1 MDRMTDL
8 TLSLCRPYKLK
19 KSAMAV
25 PSFDPTHAVRFDLPN
40 GSVRTGGDGGE
51 RVLLVPTSAL
61 DDLVLSAPPEAVEA
75 LGRALGAA
83 IGRRAAAR
91 TDLKSAPIDAFVA
104 QLAGEAAIAGVG
116 ALSIERWGRAL
127 VVVVEDSPLT
137 GTLLA
142 PLVAAAV
149 EAASGKHVACA
160 LLSRDERTA
169 RVLLGS
175 EGGIARAREWIAS
188 GVPWG
193 EALVKLHG
201 GGV

>member
-1 MDRMTDL
+1 
-8 TLSLCRPYKLK
+8 
-19 KSAMAV
+19 MAA
-25 PSFDPTHAVRFDLPN
+25 PSFDPTRAVRFDLPN
-40 GSVRTGGDGGE
+40 GSVLAGGENGE
-51 RVLLVPTSAL
+51 RVLLVPTNAL

-91 TDLKSAPIDAFVA
+91 LDPASAPIEAFVT
-104 QLAGEAAIAGVG
+104 QLAGEAAVAGVG

-127 VVVVEDSPLT
+127 VVVVEDSPLV

-149 EAASGKHVACA
+149 EAASGRKVSCA
-160 LLSRDERTA
+160 LLSRDERAA

-175 EGGIARAREWIAS
+175 DGAIARVREWIAS
-188 GVPWG
+188 GTPWG

-201 GGV
+201 GVA

>member
-1 MDRMTDL
+1 
-8 TLSLCRPYKLK
+8 
-19 KSAMAV
+19 MAV
-25 PSFDPTHAVRFDLPN
+25 PSFDPTHAVRFDLPH
-40 GSVRTGGDGGE
+40 GSVRAGGDGGE

-61 DDLVLSAPPEAVEA
+61 DDLVLSAPQEAVEA
-75 LGRALGAA
+75 LGRALGTA
-83 IGRRAAAR
+83 IGRRTAAR
-91 TDLKSAPIDAFVA
+91 MDPSNAPIDAFVT

-127 VVVVEDSPLT
+127 VVVVEDSPLS
-137 GTLLA
+137 GALLA

-175 EGGIARAREWIAS
+175 EAGISRAREWIAS

-201 GGV
+201 GAA